1 MIPMVATL
9 RRTFVLNFKV
19 LLWRPSAAGSKT
31 SVLRFLMQR
40 FRELA
45 TIHSSASILDPGSSN
60 LSVRHVKFVIAGC
73 RFTLSCALVVA
84 SRPVWVVS
92 FSMRRSEASPP
103 FQHSANFSGYVA
115 LHLDHGW
122 ILLLIVCADHP
133 RQVDALLCHLE
144 YGYRWFSIIIRDLLL
159 RSKRVECLQDRSI
172 ECKDQLLQFFKC
184 T

>member
-1 MIPMVATL
+1 
-9 RRTFVLNFKV
+9 
-19 LLWRPSAAGSKT
+19 
-31 SVLRFLMQR
+31 
-40 FRELA
+40 
-45 TIHSSASILDPGSSN
+45 
-60 LSVRHVKFVIAGC
+60 
-73 RFTLSCALVVA
+73 
-84 SRPVWVVS
+84 
-92 FSMRRSEASPP
+92 MRRSEASPP

-144 YGYRWFSIIIRDLLL
+144 YGYRWFGIIIRDFLL